1 MHLLIIHQAF
11 AGPNDPGGTRHFE
24 FARHLVSQGH
34 KVTIVA
40 SNLVYKTGKPVI
52 PGAGLVAEQEFDGV
66 RVLRAYT
73 FPSLHRSFVWR
84 VVAFLSFMLASI
96 IAGLRAGPVDLVM
109 GTSPPIFQAVSAWV
123 VALVRRRPFLLEI
136 RDLWPAFAIDM
147 GVLKN
152 PVLIRLS
159 RWLEGFLYGRATRL
173 LVNSPAYRDYLLGR
187 GVRAERV
194 SLIPNG
200 VDPTMF
206 DPGADG
212 SVMRRSLGFGDEFVV
227 TYAGALGVAN
237 DLPVMLLAANLL
249 KERPDVRF
257 LIVGDGK
264 ERAALERQA
273 HELGLNNLCF
283 AGPRPKSEMGAVLA
297 ASDACVAILQ
307 DIPLFRTTYPNKV
320 FDYMAAG
327 KPTLLAI
334 DGVIR
339 AVIEQAGG
347 GLFVPPG
354 HPEALAAAV
363 ERLADDPSAARTM
376 GQAARRYVV
385 RHFNRADHAAQFL
398 ELTTALAGGNVRI
411 VMNSQ
416 T

>member
-1 MHLLIIHQAF
+1 MHVLIIHQAF

-34 KVTIVA
+34 QVTIVA

-84 VVAFLSFMLASI
+84 VVAFLSFMFASVV
-96 IAGLRAGPVDLVM
+96 AALRAGPVDLVM

-123 VALVRRRPFLLEI
+123 VALVRRRPFLLEV

-152 PVLIRLS
+152 PILIRLS
-159 RWLEGFLYGRATRL
+159 LWLEAFLYARANHL
-173 LVNSPAYRDYLLGR
+173 LVNSPAYKKYMIDRGIAPGR
-187 GVRAERV
+187 VT
-194 SLIPNG
+194 LIPNG
-200 VDPTMF
+200 VDPEMF
-206 DPGADG
+206 DPRASGAA
-212 SVMRRSLGFGDEFVV
+212 VRASLALGDEFVV
-227 TYAGALGVAN
+227 TYAGALGMAN
-237 DLPVMLLAANLL
+237 DLQVLLQAAHLL
-249 KERPDVRF
+249 RERAGLRF

-264 ERAALERQA
+264 EREALEARA
-273 HELGLNNLCF
+273 RELDLPNVVF
-283 AGPRPKSEMGAVLA
+283 VGPRPKSEMGAILA
-297 ASDACVAILQ
+297 ASDLCVAILK
-307 DIPLFRTTYPNKV
+307 DIPMFRTTYPNKV

-327 KPTLLAI
+327 RPTLLAI

-339 AVIEQAGG
+339 EVVEASGG
-347 GLFVPPG
+347 GVFVPPG
-354 HPEALAAAV
+354 RPQALAEAIA
-363 ERLADDPSAARTM
+363 RLADDPASARAM
-376 GQAARRYVV
+376 GAAARRYVV
-385 RHFNRADHAAQFL
+385 QHFNRAHHAGQFADLAQS
-398 ELTTALAGGNVRI
+398 LAYGQMPTVI
-411 VMNSQ
+411 KSS